1 MGSDHDDFSAVSN
14 VNKETVEKQL
24 KYLQIDPSI
33 IKKHEYDI
41 LRLPETRGYQ
51 LNPDEFFPSS
61 CAQFDIVEN
70 HQSIKERVLTKT
82 MAMILKFFGFLS
94 L

>member
-1 MGSDHDDFSAVSN
+1 MGSDHDDFYAVSN
-14 VNKETVEKQL
+14 VNKETIEKQL
-24 KYLQIDPSI
+24 RYLQIDPSI

-51 LNPDEFFPSS
+51 VNPDDLNTSN
-61 CAQFDIVEN
+61 CAHFDIIEN

-82 MAMILKFFGFLS
+82 MAMIIKFFGFLS
-94 L
+94 I